1 LSSTITSVV
10 EEKAAV
16 EIPRKWYNINPDLP
30 KPLPPILDPKTRERS
45 DLTPLKRIYLSEAIN
60 AEFSQE
66 RWIEIPD
73 QVRDFYS
80 LWRPTRLVR
89 ARYLEQFLDTP
100 AKIYYKNESV
110 SPSGSHKANTAAA
123 QTYWGLKQGV
133 VRLVTNTTA
142 GQWGSALAFACKH
155 FGLKC
160 GVYMARSNYEQKPYR
175 GTLMRMWDA
184 EVYPSPGKHTKAGRA
199 ILKMD
204 PKSPGSIGIAKSEA
218 LEDTMTHE
226 GTRHAVGSVM
236 SYVLRHNTVI
246 GLEAK
251 QQMDFLGE
259 YPDMVVGCFGGGSSF
274 AGLFWPYYYDK
285 FVRKASPKDTRFL
298 AVESTA
304 SPRLTKGQYRYDHS
318 DPMRISPLFKMYTLG
333 HTFVPPPVHTGG
345 LRVHGS
351 APTFSLLL
359 HEKLVEAVAFNQL
372 EAYEAGLIFSQTEGI
387 VPAPEAAHAIKAV
400 IDEAKRCKKTGEKKV
415 LLFNLCGHGYFDL
428 HGYEEYISGKMTPS
442 DAKASV
448 MKKTLRQLDELYPW
462 DKPEA

>member
-1 LSSTITSVV
+1 MTTITKSVT
-10 EEKAAV
+10 EKPAA
-16 EIPRKWYNINPDLP
+16 EIPRNWYNINPDLP
-30 KPLPPILDPKTRERS
+30 KPLPPILDPKTRERA
-45 DLTPLKRIYLSEAIN
+45 DLAHLTRIYLTAALN
-60 AEFSQE
+60 AETSQE
-66 RWIEIPD
+66 RWVEIPEE
-73 QVRDFYS
+73 VRSFYS
-80 LWRPTRLVR
+80 LWRPTPLVR
-89 ARYLEQFLDTP
+89 ARYLEEFLDTP
-100 AKIYYKNESV
+100 ARIYYKNESV

-123 QTYWGLKQGV
+123 QSYWGLKQGV
-133 VRLVTNTTA
+133 NRLVTNTTA

-184 EVYPSPGKHTKAGRA
+184 EVYPSPGRNTKAGRA
-199 ILKMD
+199 ILRKD

-218 LEDTMTHE
+218 LEDTLTHDN
-226 GTRHAVGSVM
+226 TRHAVGSVM

-246 GLEAK
+246 GQEAQ
-251 QQMDFLGE
+251 QQMGQLEE
-259 YPDMVVGCFGGGSSF
+259 YPDLVVGCFGGGSSF

-285 FVRKASPKDTRFL
+285 FVRKSSPKDVRFL

-304 SPRLTKGQYRYDHS
+304 SPRLTRGQYRYDHS

-333 HTFVPPPVHTGG
+333 HTFVPPPIHTGG

-359 HEKLVEAVAFNQL
+359 REKLAEAVAYNQL

-400 IDEAKRCKKTGEKKV
+400 IDEAKRCKKTGEEKV
-415 LLFNLCGHGYFDL
+415 ILFNLCGHGYFDL
-428 HGYEEYISGKMTPS
+428 YGYEEYISGRMTAS
-442 DAKASV
+442 DAKESV